1 MQRAESITA
10 HIQRSRLLK
19 QNNTKIKAR
28 YKKGVQPVVKTA
40 GGALLCYM
48 QYVLSFLIQVKKSIG
63 TAYSELFQ
71 IVIWE
76 DVCSR
81 LLHVWLSNDKE

>member
-40 GGALLCYM
+40 GEAPFYYM
-48 QYVLSFLIQVKKSIG
+48 QYVLNFLIQVKKPVG
-63 TAYSELFQ
+63 TAYNELLQ

-76 DVCSR
+76 DVCSCF
-81 LLHVWLSNDKE
+81 LYGWLCADKE